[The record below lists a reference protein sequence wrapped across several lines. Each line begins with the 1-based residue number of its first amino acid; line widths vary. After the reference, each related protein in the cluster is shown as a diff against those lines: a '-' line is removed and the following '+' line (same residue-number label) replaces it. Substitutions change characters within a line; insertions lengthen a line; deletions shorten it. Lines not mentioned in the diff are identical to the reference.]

1 MPMRTILRR
10 GARWAPAV
18 AVLLLAQVARAGQP
32 APVSRYL
39 VDGRVYVTVLYR
51 HDGRAGDLAWRDT
64 VAGVSGDAPFRV
76 AADGGL
82 EVTLPS
88 GRTARAHVFPHLAL
102 VVEVPP
108 WGGGR
113 APALGVSVD

>member
-1 MPMRTILRR
+1 MRRILRR
-10 GARWAPAV
+10 GARWMPVV
-18 AVLLLAQVARAGQP
+18 AALLLAQAARAGETV
-32 APVSRYL
+32 PVTRYL
-39 VDGRVYVTVLYR
+39 VDGRVHVTVLYR

-76 AADGGL
+76 TADGEL
-82 EVTLPS
+82 EVALPS
-88 GRTARAHVFPHLAL
+88 GRTARAHVLPHLAL

-108 WGGGR
+108 WGGGP

>member
-1 MPMRTILRR
+1 MRRIVPR

-18 AVLLLAQVARAGQP
+18 AVLLLAQGARAGQP
-32 APVSRYL
+32 APVTRYL
-39 VDGRVYVTVLYR
+39 VDGRVHVTVLYR

-76 AADGGL
+76 AADGEL

-88 GRTARAHVFPHLAL
+88 GRTARAHVLPHLAL
-102 VVEVPP
+102 VVDVPP
-108 WGGGR
+108 WGRGPT
-113 APALGVSVD
+113 PALGVSVD